1 MKKKSS
7 LLTQNQGFTLL
18 EVVITLIVGSILGAI
33 LVQFMGTSMKNS
45 FEPVIM
51 VQNGNG
57 VNEVMEK
64 MNSDYKMRLLTSTV
78 DPLYDFKNDVENG
91 NVLGNVPYFGNYAWV
106 TKYIT
111 FDVVTNVEDAA
122 VESGQG
128 AKEERPF
135 RTRGA
140 ALRTL
145 RSIPSGLEDRA
156 DTLEEKALIL
166 KRSAPQTQCSLS
178 VALSKQSAR
187 PLGPRSI
194 K

>member
-1 MKKKSS
+1 MRTKSWS
-7 LLTQNQGFTLL
+7 IINNQGFTLL

-51 VQNGNG
+51 VQNGYG
-57 VNEVMEK
+57 GHEIMEK

-91 NVLGNVPYFGNYAWV
+91 NVIGNVPYFGNYAWV

-122 VESGQG
+122 VDP
-128 AKEERPF
+128 A
-135 RTRGA
+135 
-140 ALRTL
+140 
-145 RSIPSGLEDRA
+145 PSPD
-156 DTLEEKALIL
+156 
-166 KRSAPQTQCSLS
+166 
-178 VALSKQSAR
+178 V
-187 PLGPRSI
+187 
-194 K
+194 